1 MRLPLS
7 DNCGS
12 LRPLENLK
20 GPLMDIRAI
29 LMGLAFAVM
38 WSSAFTS
45 ARIIVADASP
55 LMALSARYLISGL
68 IGVGVALALGQTWR
82 LTRAQWRATIIFGV
96 LQNAVYLGMNFVA
109 MQTVQASLAAI
120 IASTM
125 PLLVGLATWL
135 FLGEKLKPLGIAGL
149 IAGVIGVAIIMGARI
164 NGGVDLTGLVLCG
177 VGVVALSAA
186 TLLVRGATSG
196 GNFLMVVGLQ
206 MLVGCVALSIATL
219 LFETPHI
226 SPSWPL
232 ALAFLYT
239 CLVPGLL
246 ATVVWFWLVN
256 RIGATRAATFHFLN
270 PFFGVAIAW
279 LLLGEPLGV
288 QDIIGVAVIALGIL
302 AVQVSRQ
309 RRA

>member
-1 MRLPLS
+1 
-7 DNCGS
+7 
-12 LRPLENLK
+12 
-20 GPLMDIRAI
+20 MDIRAI

-164 NGGVDLTGLVLCG
+164 NGGVDLTGLLLCG